1 MHGVFDWLDAT
12 VATVPFRNLRDVF
25 KTGILFG
32 EHRCK
37 NNVSTWGDR
46 RYRKVSATVIPA
58 LVAARENAGAVD
70 ATEPE
75 VLAYL
80 ELMKQRPSSNP
91 RSARARAIA
100 AVRADRPDVHAAAV
114 LCVWARLPMFLHT
127 VYGNRA
133 HVLYRIVEN
142 DANHNDEFLGTS
154 DRADKYDGRSA
165 RYAEV
170 EDVTD
175 YLAEKLCEDPAGWPA
190 VCAAIDDIGSDD
202 LGESDSGDG
211 SE

>member
-1 MHGVFDWLDAT
+1 MHGVFDWLDET
-12 VATVPFRNLRDVF
+12 VATVPSRNLHD
-25 KTGILFG
+25 LFRMG
-32 EHRCK
+32 TLFDEKRCK
-37 NNVSTWGDR
+37 NNVSTWGDG

-100 AVRADRPDVHAAAV
+100 AVQTERPDVHEVAK
-114 LCVWARLPMFLHT
+114 LCVWTRLPMYLHA
-127 VYGNRA
+127 VYGDRA
-133 HVLYRIVEN
+133 RVLYGIVEN

-154 DRADKYDGRSA
+154 NRADKYDGRSA
-165 RYAEV
+165 RYAEL

-175 YLAEKLCEDPAGWPA
+175 YLAEKLCEAPAGWPA